1 MTEEAMLLQPEGPV
15 NAEARLLS
23 GDILASKQDYNAAA
37 KAYITVAV
45 LNDDDLLAKKA
56 LTRAAEAYRKAGNET
71 EAQKTLE
78 ELRNRSAHVPVSP
91 TPKP

>member
-1 MTEEAMLLQPEGPV
+1 MAEEAMLLQPEGAV

-37 KAYITVAV
+37 KAFVTVAV
-45 LNDDDLLAKKA
+45 LNDDDLLARKA
-56 LTRAAEAYRKAGNET
+56 LTKAAEAYRKAGNVA

-78 ELRNRSAHVPVSP
+78 ELRNRSTHVPVSA